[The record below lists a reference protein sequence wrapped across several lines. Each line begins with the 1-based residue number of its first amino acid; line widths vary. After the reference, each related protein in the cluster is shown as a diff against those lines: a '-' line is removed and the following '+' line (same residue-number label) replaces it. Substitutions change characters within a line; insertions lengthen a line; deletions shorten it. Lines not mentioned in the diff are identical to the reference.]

1 LSQEAEALKRVLAV
15 EDDRDI
21 LELIAHSLEC
31 EGYEVTGASTGER
44 GVEAAGSEKPDLIL
58 LDLMLPGIDG
68 LEVCRRLKAD
78 PDTAHIPIIMV
89 TAKGEETDIVTGLE
103 HGADDY
109 VTKPFSPKVLIA
121 RIRAVQKRRGRRRVT
136 VDDAIRIDDIVR
148 DPPRRLLDW

>member
-1 LSQEAEALKRVLAV
+1 LKHVLAV

-21 LELIAHSLEC
+21 LKLIAYSLEC
-31 EGYEVTGASTGER
+31 EGYEVTGATTGED
-44 GVEAAGSEKPDLIL
+44 GVEAARSEKPDLIL

-78 PDTAHIPIIMV
+78 PNTAHIPVIMV

-109 VTKPFSPKVLIA
+109 VTKPFSPKVLVA
-121 RIRAVQKRRGRRRVT
+121 RIRAAQKRSGRGRVTGNDVIKTDDVVRGPSRRV
-136 VDDAIRIDDIVR
+136 
-148 DPPRRLLDW
+148 LEW

>member
-1 LSQEAEALKRVLAV
+1 MTHVLAV
-15 EDDRDI
+15 EDDKDI
-21 LELIAHSLEC
+21 LELITHSLEGG
-31 EGYEVTGASTGER
+31 GYEVTGATTGEN
-44 GVEAAGSEKPDLIL
+44 GVNAARSEKPDLIL

-78 PDTAHIPIIMV
+78 ANTAHIPIIMV

-121 RIRAVQKRRGRRRVT
+121 RIRAVQKRRSRNRVT
-136 VDDAIRIDDIVR
+136 GDDVTRIDDIVR
-148 DPPRRLLDW
+148 DSPRRLLDW

>member
-1 LSQEAEALKRVLAV
+1 MSQEAEALKHVLAV

-21 LELIAHSLEC
+21 LELITYSLEC
-31 EGYEVTGASTGER
+31 AGYEVTGATTGEG
-44 GVEAAGSEKPDLIL
+44 GVEAARSEKPDLIL

-78 PDTAHIPIIMV
+78 AGTAHIPIIMV
-89 TAKGEETDIVTGLE
+89 TAKGEETDIVTGLG

-121 RIRAVQKRRGRRRVT
+121 RIRAVQKRRSRRRVT
-136 VDDAIRIDDIVR
+136 RDEAIGVDDIVR